1 MLCRS
6 GGEENLLH
14 IRVKKVLFLLKRP
27 LYLLKN
33 EEKQVLLSQKRPKVQ
48 IFCLILRFSYNLC
61 RH

>member
-1 MLCRS
+1 MPCRS

-33 EEKQVLLSQKRPKVQ
+33 EKNKFFYLRKGPKYKFFV
-48 IFCLILRFSYNLC
+48 
-61 RH
+61 

>member
-1 MLCRS
+1 MAFREKIRMPCRS

-33 EEKQVLLSQKRPKVQ
+33 EKNKFFYLRKGPKYKFFV
-48 IFCLILRFSYNLC
+48 
-61 RH
+61 